1 MEKGIASTDDLDTLL
16 MFSKDPLSKIE
27 RILSTLQ
34 AVQKDIEYVARDVE
48 KRRGN
53 IFVDNGG
60 DLSTRYVESRN
71 TIEADS
77 NILPD
82 DIISNILNGSLPVF
96 PHEDLGIIVDENEL
110 IHYMNHAVL
119 YKEVGDGQYISIKGG
134 YWSSK
139 WNCIVFG

>member
-1 MEKGIASTDDLDTLL
+1 MRWKRGIASTDDFRYIADVLKRPFVKKLNVYCQL
-16 MFSKDPLSKIE
+16 
-27 RILSTLQ
+27 LQ

-77 NILPD
+77 KTVMD
-82 DIISNILNGSLPVF
+82 WKV
-96 PHEDLGIIVDENEL
+96 
-110 IHYMNHAVL
+110 M
-119 YKEVGDGQYISIKGG
+119 
-134 YWSSK
+134 
-139 WNCIVFG
+139 